1 MTEDLRPANDRIS
14 GTLAMNDLSD
24 DGRSAMRKLITATAV
39 LILLGGSVA
48 VAQNSARTRNSTGS
62 GNAPQTSPNAGGPI
76 EAPIGHKQP
85 RASDVPSKDGL
96 TKLDAEDA
104 ALDRKI
110 KSICRGC

>member
-1 MTEDLRPANDRIS
+1 
-14 GTLAMNDLSD
+14 
-24 DGRSAMRKLITATAV
+24 MRKLITATAV

-48 VAQNSARTRNSTGS
+48 VAQNGTRMRNSTGS
-62 GNAPQTSPNAGGPI
+62 GTTPQAAPNAGGPL

-85 RASDVPSKDGL
+85 RASDVPSKDGMS
-96 TKLDAEDA
+96 KLDAEDA